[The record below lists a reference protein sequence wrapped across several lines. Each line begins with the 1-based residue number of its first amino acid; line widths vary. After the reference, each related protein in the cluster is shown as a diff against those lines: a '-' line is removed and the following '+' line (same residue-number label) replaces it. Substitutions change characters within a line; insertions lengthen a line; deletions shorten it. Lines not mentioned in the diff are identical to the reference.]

1 MRLECEE
8 IRKTIQTEKIHRSY
22 MWSAALGQ
30 GKPNIFAPTGF
41 AKTQLREFDGK
52 QELLQNGGNST
63 IHSQAMRSPVTPQI
77 SETLTGVETTE

>member
-30 GKPNIFAPTGF
+30 GKPDIFTPTGF

-52 QELLQNGGNST
+52 ARATPKWRQLYDSFSGDEKSS
-63 IHSQAMRSPVTPQI
+63 HSPDLRD
-77 SETLTGVETTE
+77 LDRG